1 MRRKK
6 RRRRSPNWHGEKIVW
21 QDILGKETS
30 LICGE
35 THRINII
42 ERAGSK
48 SRFGITFLA
57 AIRDVKGSFSIK
69 KFGWQTGKT
78 DATCFSEQYG
88 RTQSRRMR
96 VIILLRTRGG
106 GREGRYLEAVIFNL
120 ARCCIKI
127 VFGEQWNARTI
138 RPYFGCNIYPGIS
151 ILTRWC
157 LTGLAREIAYAIRS
171 INGY

>member
-21 QDILGKETS
+21 QDILGKETNS

-78 DATCFSEQYG
+78 DATCFSERYV

-96 VIILLRTRGG
+96 VIILLRIHV
-106 GREGRYLEAVIFNL
+106 EGEEKVDILKL
-120 ARCCIKI
+120 SS
-127 VFGEQWNARTI
+127 
-138 RPYFGCNIYPGIS
+138 S
-151 ILTRWC
+151 ILRDVA
-157 LTGLAREIAYAIRS
+157 LR
-171 INGY
+171 